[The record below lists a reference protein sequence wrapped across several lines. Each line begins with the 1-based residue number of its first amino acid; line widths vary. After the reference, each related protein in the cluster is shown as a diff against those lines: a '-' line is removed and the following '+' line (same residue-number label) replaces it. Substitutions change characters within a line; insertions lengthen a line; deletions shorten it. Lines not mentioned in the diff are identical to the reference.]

1 MTALAALLA
10 AALAADPASPTDG
23 PAPDASSPPDSAADP
38 GQPPADA
45 ASPTSD
51 VASGPVTPAFHAQA
65 LRDGHN
71 ARRARQQGEAM
82 SALIAWSGG
91 NIAVGAGGWALADDP
106 EWRAFHQMSVAWGG
120 INLAIA
126 IPGLI
131 GALREDTAGLSLSTT
146 LRRSSS
152 LKTSFAL
159 NAGLDVGWVALG
171 GWLAERGL
179 RTGEPMQTGFGRSMM
194 LQGGFLL
201 VFDAVLLGVRTADD
215 KRLMLSPAIDPSTG
229 TFGVQGSF

>member
-1 MTALAALLA
+1 MSPFALIAVLSGAVAAEPS
-10 AALAADPASPTDG
+10 DPIEAVEAVEAIDG
-23 PAPDASSPPDSAADP
+23 PAVAPVDATPAGDVAT
-38 GQPPADA
+38 PPAAPLLD
-45 ASPTSD
+45 
-51 VASGPVTPAFHAQA
+51 AQA
-65 LRDGHN
+65 LRDAHN
-71 ARRARQQGEAM
+71 ARRARQQVEAM
-82 SALIAWSGG
+82 SALMVWSGG

-106 EWRAFHQMSVAWGG
+106 EWRSFHQMSVAWGG

-179 RTGEPMQTGFGRSMM
+179 RTGEPTQTGFGRSMM
-194 LQGGFLL
+194 MQGGFLL
-201 VFDAVLLGVRTADD
+201 VFDAVLLGLRGADD
-215 KRLMLSPAIDPSTG
+215 KRLMLSPTIDPATG
-229 TFGVQGSF
+229 TFGVQGAF